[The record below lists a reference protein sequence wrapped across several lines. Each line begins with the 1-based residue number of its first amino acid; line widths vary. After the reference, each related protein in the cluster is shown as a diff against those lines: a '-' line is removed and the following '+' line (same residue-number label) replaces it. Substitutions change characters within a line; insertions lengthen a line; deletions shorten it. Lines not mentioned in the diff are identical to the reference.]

1 MTGTCI
7 TLWVGVK
14 VTTSHTG
21 CWFQKTLRLNYCH
34 QLKHVTA
41 AGYVTCFIV
50 CMQIF
55 QFDMTTRE
63 LVSILGN
70 GQPGATG
77 DGGLA
82 TAATSINPAGL
93 AVASNGAI
101 YFSSQ

>member
-1 MTGTCI
+1 
-7 TLWVGVK
+7 
-14 VTTSHTG
+14 
-21 CWFQKTLRLNYCH
+21 
-34 QLKHVTA
+34 
-41 AGYVTCFIV
+41 
-50 CMQIF
+50 MQIF

-82 TAATSINPAGL
+82 TAATSIHPAGL